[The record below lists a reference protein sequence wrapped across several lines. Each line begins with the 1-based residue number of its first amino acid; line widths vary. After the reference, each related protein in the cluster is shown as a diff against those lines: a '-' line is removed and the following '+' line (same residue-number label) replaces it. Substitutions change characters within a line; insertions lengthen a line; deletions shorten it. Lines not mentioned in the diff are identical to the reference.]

1 MTNNHYDLFIIG
13 AGSGG
18 VRAARIAASLGAKV
32 AIAEEKYLGGTCV
45 NVGCV
50 PKKLFVYASSFID
63 EFHAAENYGWDS
75 GTLQFDWHTLVK
87 NKNKEI
93 ERLNSIYGR
102 LLSDS
107 GVELFNGR
115 ATLVDSNTIQIDD
128 QTISAKNILIATGA
142 WPMVPEIHGSE
153 NVITSNEAFYL
164 ESLPDRIVVVGGG
177 YIAVEFAG
185 IFNGLGVDTTLV
197 YRGPLI
203 LRSFDEEM
211 RQFLTTEIQKKGVK
225 LITNNTI
232 ESIEKKGTH
241 YELLLADNSELS
253 TDMIMCAT
261 GRAPN
266 SNGLGLKNAG
276 IDMDTN
282 GAIKINKQYQTS
294 NPSIY
299 AIGDVTD
306 RYALTPVA
314 IAEGMSVAH
323 SLYGKNNYTV
333 DYTNI
338 PSCIFSQPNFATVGY
353 TEEQAKENYSDI
365 QVFKSEFTHLK
376 HSLSGMDEKTL
387 MKLIVDKQTDRV
399 IGAHMIGHD
408 AGEIIQGLAIAI
420 KAGVTKEQ
428 MDTTIGIHPTAAEE
442 FVTMR
447 DPA

>member
-1 MTNNHYDLFIIG
+1 MTNSNYDLFVIG

-18 VRAARIAASLGAKV
+18 VRAARIAASLGANV

-50 PKKLFVYASSFID
+50 PKKLFVYASSFVD

-75 GTLQFDWHTLVK
+75 GTHKFDWNTLVN

-107 GVELFNGR
+107 GVDLINGR
-115 ATLVDSNTIQIDD
+115 ATIVDTNTIHINN

-142 WPMVPEIHGSE
+142 WPMVPEIYGSE
-153 NVITSNEAFYL
+153 HVITSNEAFYL

-203 LRSFDEEM
+203 LRGFDEEM
-211 RQFLTTEIQKKGVK
+211 RNFLTSEMQKKGINI
-225 LITNNTI
+225 ITNNTI
-232 ESIEKKGTH
+232 ESIHKEDKH
-241 YELLLADNSELS
+241 YRSSLADGNVLN
-253 TDMIMCAT
+253 TNMIMCAT
-261 GRAPN
+261 GRTPN
-266 SNGLGLKNAG
+266 TNGLGLELAG
-276 IDMDTN
+276 VETDDN
-282 GAIKINKQYQTS
+282 GAIKINDKYQTS
-294 NPSIY
+294 NSSIY

-306 RYALTPVA
+306 RYTLTPVA
-314 IAEGMSVAH
+314 IAEGMSLAH
-323 SLYGKNNYTV
+323 SLYGDKNFSV
-333 DYTNI
+333 DYINI
-338 PSCIFSQPNFATVGY
+338 PTCIFSQPNFAMVGY
-353 TEEQAKENYSDI
+353 SEEQAKDHYGDI
-365 QVFKSEFTHLK
+365 QIYKSEFTHMK
-376 HSLSGMDEKTL
+376 YSLSGMDEKTF
-387 MKLIVDKQTDRV
+387 MKLIVDKQSDRV

-420 KAGVTKEQ
+420 KAGVTKSQ
-428 MDTTIGIHPTAAEE
+428 MDATIGIHPTAAEE

-447 DPA
+447 TPA